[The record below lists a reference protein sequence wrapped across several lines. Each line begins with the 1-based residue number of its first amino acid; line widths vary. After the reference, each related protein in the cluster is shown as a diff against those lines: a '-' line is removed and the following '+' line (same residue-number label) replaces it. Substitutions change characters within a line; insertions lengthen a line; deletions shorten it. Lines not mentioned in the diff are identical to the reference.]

1 MKKWFLILAVI
12 LCINHRGITQ
22 SIDSDTTLCVNPVQ
36 KAEFQGSIGAFSKF
50 LQKNL
55 KYPEAALKTN
65 ATGKIYVE
73 FIVEKDGSITHIDVL
88 KNVGFGWNE
97 EMIRV
102 LKLSPKWI
110 PAKDKG
116 KIVRSKYYL
125 PIPCIMLTEY

>member
-12 LCINHRGITQ
+12 LTINHRGITQ
-22 SIDSDTTLCVNPVQ
+22 SVDSDTTLCINPAQ
-36 KAEFQGSIGAFSKF
+36 KAEFQGDMGAFGKF

-55 KYPEAALKTN
+55 IYPEAALKTN

-88 KNVGFGWNE
+88 KSVGFGWDE
-97 EMIRV
+97 EMIRF

-116 KIVRSKYYL
+116 KVVRSKYYL
-125 PIPCIMLTEY
+125 SIPCIMLTED

>member
-1 MKKWFLILAVI
+1 MKKIIIIIFLL
-12 LCINHRGITQ
+12 LEEN
-22 SIDSDTTLCVNPVQ
+22 TTLIAQTIDFDTIIHLNPEQ
-36 KAEFQGSIGAFSKF
+36 KAEFQGSMGAFSRF

-88 KNVGFGWNE
+88 KSAGFGWNE

-125 PIPCIMLTEY
+125 TIPCIMLIED